1 MDVNRTSCAYDL
13 EVAIF
18 YGKSEL
24 TGTHPKC
31 SIDYMLFFIL
41 HKRPGNPLARFSPGT
56 NRRQKM
62 AGARQ
67 QSLVNAVVFASVK
80 VNLMAGCLC
89 VFTVAVVRATP
100 TNAQTAPVSSLIAT
114 NKTSAPSPPAQSAA
128 AAGTNSTVALPSIT
142 VLGDLDLKRDQIAPD
157 LGAVTY
163 TLGQNQIKTT
173 SQGENSS
180 FQQLVLHAPGVVQD
194 EFGEEHVRGDH
205 GDIQYRIN
213 GVLLPE
219 SLNGF
224 AQEIDPHMINS
235 VTLMTG
241 TLPAQFGD
249 RTAGIFDVTTKSG
262 AQLNGD
268 SVSLYGGSYDT
279 IHPSGSFGGTTSNL
293 DYFVTVSYLHSDL
306 GIDNPM
312 DNADPLHDITDQ
324 EKAFGYFS
332 CLLNDF
338 SRVTLL
344 TSASYADFQI
354 PNTAGL
360 SPSYVLTNN
369 TTADSSTI
377 NENQNE
383 QNYYAVLAY
392 QISQGDFSSQV
403 SAFTRY
409 ADIRFSPDPVQDL
422 LFDGSA
428 ASIKNSD
435 FANGGQI
442 DAEYTLNGSHTLRA
456 GALATYDIETLD
468 TSSSVFP
475 STDQFSPSGVDEQL
489 PTSKPG
495 QSSDT
500 PETIVANSGN
510 NGLTSGVY
518 LQDEWNL
525 TDHLTLNYGLRYDR
539 FDVSFDHEDQISPR
553 ANIVWQINNTTTA
566 HIGYA
571 RYFMPPTL
579 QYIPPSYV
587 EAFEHT
593 TDAPFNDEDD
603 PQKVERDH
611 YFDAGIS
618 RQITKAWQ
626 VNADSFCKVARNLLD
641 DGQFGTAVILNNFN
655 YSSGLVY
662 GTELSSTYKRGPF
675 SAYGNFSY
683 VQTEAK
689 GIVSEENEFPNNEL
703 SYLTANSIQ
712 LDHQGKF
719 TGSGGVSCVLL
730 KNTLLHTDFLYGNG
744 LRAGFANLEKLPSYW
759 TFNAGIEYVWPL
771 HNSVI
776 KELRFRFDCLNL
788 FNETAEIRNG
798 TGIGIAAAAYGP
810 CRSYYGGITAVF

>member
-1 MDVNRTSCAYDL
+1 MQNQGLVSKNKAR
-13 EVAIF
+13 
-18 YGKSEL
+18 K
-24 TGTHPKC
+24 KC
-31 SIDYMLFFIL
+31 GGWTFRKWATPALIKKI
-41 HKRPGNPLARFSPGT
+41 PL
-56 NRRQKM
+56 
-62 AGARQ
+62 
-67 QSLVNAVVFASVK
+67 
-80 VNLMAGCLC
+80 AGCLC
-89 VFTVAVVRATP
+89 SSVVATGIAATTNEP
-100 TNAQTAPVSSLIAT
+100 PATIPVPMPLKSGNPPSGTNAP
-114 NKTSAPSPPAQSAA
+114 
-128 AAGTNSTVALPSIT
+128 VALPSMT
-142 VLGDLDLKRDQIAPD
+142 VIGDLDLKRDQIAPD

-163 TLGQNQIKTT
+163 TLGQNQIQTT
-173 SQGENSS
+173 GQGENSS

-205 GDIQYRIN
+205 GDLQYRIN

-262 AQLNGD
+262 AQLND
-268 SVSLYGGSYDT
+268 NEVSLYGGSYDT

-293 DYFVTVSYLHSDL
+293 DYFVTVSYLHSNL

-312 DNADPLHDITDQ
+312 DNSDPLHDVTDQ
-324 EKAFGYFS
+324 GKAFGYFS
-332 CLLNDF
+332 YLLNDF

-344 TSASYADFQI
+344 TSVSYADFEI

-360 SPSYVLTNN
+360 SPNYMNSENSTP
-369 TTADSSTI
+369 ADSSII
-377 NENQNE
+377 NDNQNE

-392 QISQGDFSSQV
+392 QISQGDFSAQV

-409 ADIRFSPDPVQDL
+409 AGIRFSPDPVQDL
-422 LFDGSA
+422 LFSGNA

-442 DAEYTLNGSHTLRA
+442 DTAYTLNDSHTLRA
-456 GALATYDIETLD
+456 GALATYDIEALD

-475 STDQFSPSGVDEQL
+475 SSDQFSPSGVGEEL
-489 PTSKPG
+489 PTSGSP
-495 QSSDT
+495 QSST
-500 PETIVANSGN
+500 IPETIVANSGN
-510 NGLTSGVY
+510 DGLTSGVY
-518 LQDEWNL
+518 LQDEWHLN
-525 TDHLTLNYGLRYDR
+525 DRLTLNYGARYDR
-539 FDVSFDHEDQISPR
+539 FDVSFDHEGQISPR
-553 ANIVWQINNTTTA
+553 ANLVWQINDATTA

-587 EAFEHT
+587 KAFQYT

-603 PQKVERDH
+603 PQKAERDH

-626 VNADSFCKVARNLLD
+626 VDVDSYCKVAKNLLD
-641 DGQFGTAVILNNFN
+641 DGQFGSAVILNNFN
-655 YSSGLVY
+655 YASGLVY
-662 GTELSSTYKRGPF
+662 GAELSSTYKRGPF

-689 GIVSEENEFPNNEL
+689 DIISEENEFPNNEL
-703 SYLTANSIQ
+703 SYLTENSFQ

-719 TGSGGVSCVLL
+719 TGSGGVSYLL
-730 KNTLLHTDFLYGNG
+730 MKNTLLHSDFLYGNG
-744 LRAGFANLEKLPSYW
+744 LRAGFANMDKLPAYW
-759 TFNAGIEYVWPL
+759 TFNAGIEYVWQL
-771 HNSVI
+771 HHAGIS
-776 KELRFRFDCLNL
+776 ELRFRFDCLNL
-788 FNETAEIRNG
+788 FNETSEIRNG
-798 TGIGIAAAAYGP
+798 TGLGIAAAAYGP
-810 CRSYYGGITAVF
+810 SRSFYGGITAVF